1 MKCPYITTDVYNER
15 PGPLIYE
22 PLDVEHHDGTPERLH
37 LTNNGR
43 SYTLLQVLID
53 CLREDCAAWQNGR
66 CVRTA

>member
-1 MKCPYITTDVYNER
+1 MKCPYKTTQVYVEQ

-22 PLDVEHHDGTPERLH
+22 PLDVEDSDGIKGRLH

-43 SYTLLQVLID
+43 SYTLSEVFTD
-53 CLREDCAAWQNGR
+53 CIRVECAAWQNGR